1 MDDIKRFVDGIKAA
15 GVRITSENVLMKELT
30 SAEDWRGAFNG
41 LVFRGRHV
49 GVTFFGRGVDASEVN
64 VLAVGMVFGAA
75 GFSLLNA
82 KQFISNVFPEPTPEV
97 WVEPARAEA

>member
-15 GVRITSENVLMKELT
+15 GVRITSEDVLMKELT

-49 GVTFFGRGVDASEVN
+49 GVTFFGRGVDASDVN
-64 VLAVGMVFGAA
+64 MLAVGMAFGAA
-75 GFSLLNA
+75 GFSELNA
-82 KQFISNVFPEPTPEV
+82 VQFINNVFPEPAPEV
-97 WVEPARAEA
+97 WVEPVRAEA

>member
-15 GVRITSENVLMKELT
+15 GVRITSEDVLMKELT

-49 GVTFFGRGVDASEVN
+49 GVTFFGRGVDASGVSM
-64 VLAVGMVFGAA
+64 LAVGMAFGAA
-75 GFSLLNA
+75 GLSLLNA
-82 KQFISNVFPEPTPEV
+82 KQFISNVFPELALEV
-97 WVEPARAEA
+97 WVEPVRAEA